1 VTCDMC
7 VQDFAEN
14 AAKLR
19 KQQVMTLTTTTLP
32 RLLAAQLALAQVVGH
47 CNRTPTS
54 RQLMRIV
61 PFRHQHIAATAATVA
76 SSSI

>member
-1 VTCDMC
+1 MF
-7 VQDFAEN
+7 VQDFAKN

-19 KQQVMTLTTTTLP
+19 EQQVMTLTITTLP
-32 RLLAAQLALAQVVGH
+32 RLSAAQLALAQVLGH
-47 CNRTPTS
+47 CNCNRTPTS